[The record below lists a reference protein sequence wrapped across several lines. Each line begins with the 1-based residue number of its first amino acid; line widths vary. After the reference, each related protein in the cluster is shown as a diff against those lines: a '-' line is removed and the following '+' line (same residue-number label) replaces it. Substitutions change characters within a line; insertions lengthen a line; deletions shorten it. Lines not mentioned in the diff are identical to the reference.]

1 MKHKKNKQ
9 TKREYLMTT
18 LCNELSKLNRDSKA
32 NTTKVRTAT
41 AILPR
46 HEGISQWATTVG
58 VACNQGGGAKN
69 PTIIFAAF
77 TCVL

>member
-1 MKHKKNKQ
+1 
-9 TKREYLMTT
+9 MTT

-46 HEGISQWATTVG
+46 HEGVSQ
-58 VACNQGGGAKN
+58 
-69 PTIIFAAF
+69 
-77 TCVL
+77 